1 MAQLETSQLGI
12 AQLGLLQLGMVEPNG
27 GSPPVTVPDV
37 STWFIAMSAP
47 QFPKIEIEAV

>member
-27 GSPPVTVPDV
+27 STPAVVPDM
-37 STWFIAMSAP
+37 SPWFIPTAHP
-47 QFPKIEIEAV
+47 QFPKIEIEAI